1 MPTSVAQPRKRT
13 LPGLWALIG
22 AVVVIVA
29 IMSLVAVVA
38 KILFIVLISVA
49 VGTLTNMLAAWA
61 QGTSVW

>member
-22 AVVVIVA
+22 AVVVIIAV
-29 IMSLVAVVA
+29 MSLVAVVA
-38 KILFIVLISVA
+38 KILFIVIVWVA
-49 VGTLTNMLAAWA
+49 AGTLASMLGSWA